1 MPMTEKDQPGE
12 EAGPTSKVA
21 HLLKDDRLAGMI
33 SNYLD
38 GELHGIE
45 LEELE
50 TLLRRN
56 ESLVCQIGEMRL
68 IERQLGRIGA
78 DILSEPIP
86 EEMLEILS
94 RLPVEKP

>member
-21 HLLKDDRLAGMI
+21 QLLRDDRLAGMI
-33 SNYLD
+33 SNYID

-56 ESLVCQIGEMRL
+56 ESLVHQIGEMRL
-68 IERQLGRIGA
+68 IERQLGRIGT

>member
-1 MPMTEKDQPGE
+1 MPMTE
-12 EAGPTSKVA
+12 EAGPTSKIA

-56 ESLVCQIGEMRL
+56 ESLVYQIGEMRL